1 MALNTLYNCETVS
14 SQVIIQ
20 FMKEENARV
29 NSQFK
34 QLEADIKQLK
44 NKPFAYQCAYQHHWD
59 AADSVITYDSL
70 TYDEISVD
78 NGGLDIDYGDFL
90 VGDGL
95 SGVWAVTYT
104 IKSRQDSGER
114 NQAWLF
120 LNGEKIEESNH
131 RTYYTG
137 SDGRVGSLGSRSLY
151 IRLETDDTIDLRTG
165 RLDGSLYDI
174 TFCLELVRA
183 DD

>member
-14 SQVIIQ
+14 SQVILQ

-44 NKPFAYQCAYQHHWD
+44 NKPFAYQCAWQPHWD
-59 AADSVITYDSL
+59 AADSVITYHSMVF
-70 TYDEISVD
+70 DEMSGD
-78 NGGLDIDYGDFL
+78 DGGLDLDYGDFT

-95 SGVWAVTYT
+95 SGVWVVTYS
-104 IKSRQDSGER
+104 IKSKQRSGDH
-114 NQAWLF
+114 NLAWLF
-120 LNGEKIEESNH
+120 LNGEKIEDSEHN
-131 RTYYTG
+131 TYYLG

-151 IRLETDDTIDLRTG
+151 FRLETGDTLSLRTT
-165 RLDGSLYDI
+165 RLEGALYDI
-174 TFCLELVRA
+174 SLCLELVRA